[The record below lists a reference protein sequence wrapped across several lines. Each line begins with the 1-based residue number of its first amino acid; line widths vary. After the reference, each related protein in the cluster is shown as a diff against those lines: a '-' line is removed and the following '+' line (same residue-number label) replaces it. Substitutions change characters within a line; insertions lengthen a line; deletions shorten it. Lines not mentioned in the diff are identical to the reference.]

1 MRTSYRETLVFTI
14 LLIGALVVGAFWYTP
29 QASVGYILICV
40 ILLGTTIA
48 ILSIRD
54 ILSASTWSLADAL
67 TDQTVATVD
76 DPKNPGQKI
85 SQTVS
90 KSSMSRLIAMMG
102 MMTILILY
110 VSIGCACV
118 WTLTQT
124 GKFPDSALQ
133 GAAFLTS
140 GISLFVPY
148 IANKATSG

>member
-1 MRTSYRETLVFTI
+1 MRATFWQSVAFMSVLV
-14 LLIGALVVGAFWYTP
+14 GALIVGAFWSTP
-29 QASVGYILICV
+29 KVSIAYILISV
-40 ILLGTTIA
+40 LLLGTTMA

-54 ILSASTWSLADAL
+54 ILAKSDWSLAEAL
-67 TDQTVATVD
+67 TEQTEVMID
-76 DPKNPGQKI
+76 DPAHPGQKI
-85 SQTVS
+85 VHSTS

-110 VSIGCACV
+110 VCIGCACV
-118 WTLTQT
+118 WSLMQE

-148 IANKATSG
+148 VANKATSG

>member
-1 MRTSYRETLVFTI
+1 MSRANWLTLIFTV
-14 LLIGALVVGAFWYTP
+14 LLIAALVLGAFWFTP
-29 QASVGYILICV
+29 KTSVAYILICV

-54 ILSASTWSLADAL
+54 TLANSTWSLADAL
-67 TDQTVATVD
+67 TEQTVVTTD
-76 DPKNPGQKI
+76 DPNRAGQKI

-102 MMTILILY
+102 MMAILILY
-110 VSIGCACV
+110 VCIGCACV
-118 WTLTQT
+118 WSLTQE

-140 GISLFVPY
+140 GVSLFVPY
-148 IANKATSG
+148 IANKATT

>member
-1 MRTSYRETLVFTI
+1 MRTSYWQTLVFTI
-14 LLIGALVVGAFWYTP
+14 LLIGALVVGGVWSTP

-40 ILLGTTIA
+40 LLLGTTTA

-54 ILSASTWSLADAL
+54 ILSTSTWSLADAL
-67 TDQTVATVD
+67 TEQTVVTVD
-76 DPKNPGQKI
+76 DPKSPGQKI
-85 SQTVS
+85 TQSVA

-102 MMTILILY
+102 MMSILILY
-110 VSIGCACV
+110 VTIGCACV
-118 WTLTQT
+118 WSLTHT

-140 GISLFVPY
+140 GVSLFVPY

>member
-1 MRTSYRETLVFTI
+1 MRTSYWQTLVFTI
-14 LLIGALVVGAFWYTP
+14 LLIGALVIGGLWYTP

-40 ILLGTTIA
+40 LLLGTTIA

-54 ILSASTWSLADAL
+54 ILSSSTWSLADAL
-67 TDQTVATVD
+67 SEQTVVTID

-85 SQTVS
+85 TQSVS

-102 MMTILILY
+102 MMSILILY
-110 VSIGCACV
+110 VTIGCACV
-118 WTLTQT
+118 WSLTQT

-140 GISLFVPY
+140 GVSLFVPY